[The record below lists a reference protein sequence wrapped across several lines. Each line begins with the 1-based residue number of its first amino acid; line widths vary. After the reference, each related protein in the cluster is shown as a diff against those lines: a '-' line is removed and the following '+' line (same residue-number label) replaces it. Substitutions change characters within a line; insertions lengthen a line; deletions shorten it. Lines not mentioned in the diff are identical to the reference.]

1 MTQTAAW
8 TDGIKWK
15 DTRRRISFKLQPQA
29 YIPLFTARP
38 MLQPKVRGNTHH
50 TQTYLTLSFRSK
62 REYTKWWVG
71 CRYRQRKTRIISS
84 LLLRCIRFWR
94 IRMSITPHH
103 STSLKQAA
111 KIPSVEEYLL
121 PFGKRKCSLVP
132 LAKQARGAKSL
143 ISSYLSRLDRSS
155 LTDDL
160 HGGCAQQRRR

>member
-1 MTQTAAW
+1 MASSGKIHVAAYRSNCSLRH
-8 TDGIKWK
+8 TY
-15 DTRRRISFKLQPQA
+15 L
-29 YIPLFTARP
+29 YLRP
-38 MLQPKVRGNTHH
+38 VQCYSLRYVAIHITPRLT
-50 TQTYLTLSFRSK
+50 LTLSFRSK
-62 REYTKWWVG
+62 RECTKWWVG